1 MSIASRSG
9 WRSDYP
15 RSEVRLLRWCSS
27 EDGLF
32 QFPVLSV
39 IDAFIVIF
47 GLALVAGGVRA
58 IRNKRACHDY
68 GEAKGSKAVSIGYLW
83 IVLGLIAVLGI
94 LFDVK
99 IFRQLIELLIT
110 SGG

>member
-1 MSIASRSG
+1 
-9 WRSDYP
+9 
-15 RSEVRLLRWCSS
+15 
-27 EDGLF
+27 
-32 QFPVLSV
+32 V

-58 IRNKRACHDY
+58 IRNKRASHDY
-68 GEAKGSKAVSIGYLW
+68 GEAKGSRAVSIGFLW